1 MGIVTTPIGL
11 SLEFQR
17 HYRKPQP
24 EEKFKVRKYLAYKI
38 DFGDTYVSIRF
49 VMQKEKGSNAE
60 FSFKQESCEVEV
72 QVPRTWKVLPF
83 ERYRPTDFEQESKR
97 KFRVLRVGGDKYLPE
112 EKKGVKVFWKEKSKT
127 FAFEMSTDALI
138 GLQRSLQQL
147 VQVQQNQQRSKH
159 IKTPEIFKPST
170 RDEELRQWPDW
181 RFSFMQFMKSVDP
194 KTAELPQTI
203 NKKPKEAYDMDTMD
217 NDTKA
222 LSNKFYSIL
231 ISYMKNRPLSLIRH
245 LEDFNGFKRWS
256 PLVRDMEPSTR
267 QRGLALLTQLSKVE
281 FSSSKTISDQIPAC
295 ESFVRKYERV
305 SGSKFSEDSM
315 IASILLALPM
325 ALRTQLQM
333 QITETTT
340 YEQLKSNILHYES
353 ITTRWDATNVLQ
365 MPTRQPDEAVL
376 MEVDMVTKGKK
387 GQKGTDKGK
396 GKSKSTGKD
405 DGKGKS

>member
-1 MGIVTTPIGL
+1 
-11 SLEFQR
+11 
-17 HYRKPQP
+17 
-24 EEKFKVRKYLAYKI
+24 
-38 DFGDTYVSIRF
+38 
-49 VMQKEKGSNAE
+49 
-60 FSFKQESCEVEV
+60 
-72 QVPRTWKVLPF
+72 
-83 ERYRPTDFEQESKR
+83 
-97 KFRVLRVGGDKYLPE
+97 
-112 EKKGVKVFWKEKSKT
+112 
-127 FAFEMSTDALI
+127 
-138 GLQRSLQQL
+138 
-147 VQVQQNQQRSKH
+147 
-159 IKTPEIFKPST
+159 
-170 RDEELRQWPDW
+170 
-181 RFSFMQFMKSVDP
+181 
-194 KTAELPQTI
+194 
-203 NKKPKEAYDMDTMD
+203 
-217 NDTKA
+217 
-222 LSNKFYSIL
+222 
-231 ISYMKNRPLSLIRH
+231 MKNRPLSLNQTPGGLQWVQR
-245 LEDFNGFKRWS
+245 
-256 PLVRDMEPSTR
+256 MEPLGER
-267 QRGLALLTQLSKVE
+267 RGALDKALLTQLSKVE

-365 MPTRQPDEAVL
+365 MPTRQPDEAVS